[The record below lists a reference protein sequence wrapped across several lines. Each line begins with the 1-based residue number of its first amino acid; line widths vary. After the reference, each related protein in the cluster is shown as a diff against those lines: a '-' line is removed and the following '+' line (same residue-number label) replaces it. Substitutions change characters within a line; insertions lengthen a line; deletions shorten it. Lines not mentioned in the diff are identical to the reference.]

1 MDEKPLAT
9 LLDRNDRHVG
19 GLARDHFDGV
29 QEGQSPPVVSVCCAD
44 SRVSQERMWSV
55 REPGWLFTPANIGNL
70 AMDPARPQQ
79 VDGSLLYPVEHA
91 GTSTIAI
98 VGHTGCGA
106 LTAAY
111 DVVMGGPPPEAAGV
125 AARIEPLIPI
135 VERGLEAMENPD
147 RNRSAVIDELVEYN
161 VQAQVQFLTESAEIP
176 DAVRTFGFV
185 YDLHGTY
192 GGPRGRTY
200 LVSADGVTAP
210 AELSERAGA
219 YGEYVA
225 AE

>member
-1 MDEKPLAT
+1 MSETSLT
-9 LLDRNDRHVG
+9 SLLERNDRHVG
-19 GLARDHFDGV
+19 GLARDHFDAV
-29 QEGQSPPVVSVCCAD
+29 QGGQSPPVVSVCCAD

-55 REPGWLFTPANIGNL
+55 EEPGWLFTPANIGNL
-70 AMDPARPQQ
+70 ARDPARPEQ
-79 VDGSLLYPVEHA
+79 VEGSLLYPVEHA
-91 GTSTIAI
+91 GTTTIAI

-111 DVVMGGPPPEAAGV
+111 DVVMGGPPPEAAGI
-125 AARIEPLIPI
+125 ADRIEPLVPV
-135 VERGLEAMENPD
+135 VERALEEMESPD
-147 RNRSAVIDELVEYN
+147 RDRSAVIDELVEYN

-225 AE
+225 PE